1 MHTKCK
7 MSVTWSS
14 PSPSP
19 QCQDHQEHGLHQ
31 PGADGGAV
39 EAEVREGEGEEQDHE
54 GDSPEAGG

>member
-1 MHTKCK
+1 